1 MSSLPPLW
9 LTGQIPAMRDEP
21 NVHELLD
28 GFPVIVRLPVQ
39 WGEMDA
45 YGHVNN
51 AVLFRYFETARIAF
65 LERCG
70 FLEAYERDKIGAIL
84 HSTDC
89 RFRRALRYPDTVLVG
104 GRALDVS
111 EDRFTMGYRVV
122 SLEHDEVVAEGAG
135 VVVSYDYV
143 RKAKTALPEEVRRRI
158 AGLGR

>member
-1 MSSLPPLW
+1 
-9 LTGQIPAMRDEP
+9 MRDEP

-84 HSTDC
+84 HSNDC
-89 RFRRALRYPDTVLVG
+89 RFRRALRYTDTVLVG

>member
-1 MSSLPPLW
+1 
-9 LTGQIPAMRDEP
+9 MRDEP

>member
-1 MSSLPPLW
+1 
-9 LTGQIPAMRDEP
+9 MRDEP

-104 GRALDVS
+104 GRAVDVS

-122 SLEHDEVVAEGAG
+122 SLEHDEVVADGAG

>member
-1 MSSLPPLW
+1 
-9 LTGQIPAMRDEP
+9 MRDEP

-28 GFPVIVRLPVQ
+28 GFPVIVQLPVQ

>member
-1 MSSLPPLW
+1 
-9 LTGQIPAMRDEP
+9 MRDEP

-122 SLEHDEVVAEGAG
+122 SLEHDEVVADGAG

>member
-1 MSSLPPLW
+1 
-9 LTGQIPAMRDEP
+9 MRDEP

-104 GRALDVS
+104 GRAVDVS

>member
-1 MSSLPPLW
+1 
-9 LTGQIPAMRDEP
+9 MRDEP

-135 VVVSYDYV
+135 VVVSYDYA
-143 RKAKTALPEEVRRRI
+143 RKVKTALPEEVRRRI
-158 AGLGR
+158 AGLVS